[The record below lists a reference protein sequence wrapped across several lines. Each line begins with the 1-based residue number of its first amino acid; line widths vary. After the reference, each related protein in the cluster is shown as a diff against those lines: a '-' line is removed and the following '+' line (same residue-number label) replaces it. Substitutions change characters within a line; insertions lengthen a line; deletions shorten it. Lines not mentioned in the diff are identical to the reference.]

1 MSCGLNALS
10 GIMEKLNG
18 PLEPEEGPTTAKAAA
33 VVKEEK
39 EEAKAAAVAADEV
52 AEKFP
57 ELGPDIAT
65 EKADEYSDKVS
76 WSCHNNFRVPYFQLL
91 K

>member
-1 MSCGLNALS
+1 MSCGLSAVS
-10 GIMEKLNG
+10 GIMEKLNS
-18 PLEPEEGPTTAKAAA
+18 PPEPEEGSTTARAAA
-33 VVKEEK
+33 TVKEEK
-39 EEAKAAAVAADEV
+39 TEAKAAETAAEE

-76 WSCHNNFRVPYFQLL
+76 WSCHNNLMAPYFHILE
-91 K
+91 